1 MKFLFSALLLISTA
15 SFADT
20 INLSSADY
28 LPFYGENLIEQ
39 GPVTK
44 IVTEAFAAVGHEVN
58 INFYPWE
65 RAETLASEC
74 KVDGMFPPWDK
85 PKRRVWGLFSD
96 AIPPAN
102 ELVYYRHKSNTQ
114 VLSDLKSNK
123 SNITVGIV
131 NGYVY
136 SDAFLN
142 SGMKLYEV
150 QSDLNNLRKL
160 ARQRIDLI
168 IIDKVRAEYLIKTQ
182 LEEHE
187 RAQISLIESMVE
199 VSPQHLVI
207 CKKAPNAEQKITDFN
222 SGLKMLIDSG
232 RVNQILGEFGLIEN
246 EPKKLK

>member
-1 MKFLFSALLLISTA
+1 MKFLFSVLLLISSISA
-15 SFADT
+15 ADT

-28 LPFYGENLIEQ
+28 LPFYGKNLVEQ

-58 INFYPWE
+58 INFYPWV

-102 ELVYYRHKSNTQ
+102 ELVYYHHKDNTQ
-114 VLSDLKSNK
+114 VLSDLKFNK
-123 SNITVGIV
+123 SNIIVGIV

-136 SDAFLN
+136 PDAFLN

-150 QSDLNNLRKL
+150 PSDLNNLRKL

-187 RAQISLIESMVE
+187 RTQISQLDAMVE
-199 VSPQHLVI
+199 ITPQHLVI
-207 CKKAPNAEQKITDFN
+207 CKSAPNAEQKIADFN
-222 SGLKMLIDSG
+222 AGLKIIIASG
-232 RVNQILGEFGLIEN
+232 RVNEILVEFGLLPEVI
-246 EPKKLK
+246 LKH